1 MSRVLFRLLA
11 SAMEN
16 KIIGNVGVFFF
27 CTFFN
32 LKQDIFIIIIII
44 IIRRKE
50 EEEDE
55 RNYFFYINSCIFLL
69 YYPGMTLDYN
79 ND

>member
-50 EEEDE
+50 EDE
-55 RNYFFYINSCIFLL
+55 RNYFFYYSCIFLL